1 MPNVADSVW
10 LQAASAPDRV
20 AVTGSGRRLTFAQLR
35 DGAARVAGAV
45 LESGLE
51 PGSRVL
57 LVAPSVPEFPVV
69 YYGLHAAGMIVSTP
83 NTMATRR
90 EVEYLLT
97 DSDCSLALA
106 WHEVGQAPVEAAQT
120 LGVPCWTFGVGA
132 TEITTSEPVRNLRDR
147 NLTDT
152 AVLLYTSGTTGS
164 PKGAELT
171 VGNLRAC
178 AETFRK
184 AMHVTPQDVFGTAL
198 PLFHIYGQA
207 TMMGTA
213 FLSGAAISLAEVFDA
228 AELVARMETGGI
240 TILSAVPT
248 MYDALLRIPAEAPSA
263 GGSRLRMATSGAAS
277 LPPEVLRSFESR
289 FGTPILEGYGLTET
303 TGTTTFNSIDR
314 ERKVGA
320 TGRPLPGV
328 EMRILDAEGVEVT
341 PGEVGEIEVR
351 GPTVMKG
358 YWRRPDPTAQ
368 AFHDGWFR
376 TGDLGVVDQDGDLR
390 IVGRMKDLII
400 RGGYN
405 VYPREVE
412 EVLYEHEDILEVA
425 VVGVPDKYWG
435 EEVCALV
442 VVRDGSGLDA
452 GQIRKWAKE
461 RLSAYKVPHRI
472 RFTQALPVGPS
483 GKVLKRAIDIDAF
496 LEPEI
501 VASNG

>member
-20 AVTGSGRRLTFAQLR
+20 AVTGSGRRLTFSQLR

-45 LESGLE
+45 LESGLQ

-69 YYGLHAAGMIVSTP
+69 YYGLHAAGMIVLTP
-83 NTMATRR
+83 NTMSTRR
-90 EVEYLLT
+90 EVEYLME
-97 DSDCSLALA
+97 DAGCSLAVA
-106 WHEVGQAPVEAAQT
+106 WHGVGPAPVEAAKA

-132 TEITTSEPVRNLRDR
+132 TGIVTAESLSAPRDR
-147 NLTDT
+147 DLSDT
-152 AVLLYTSGTTGS
+152 AVLLYTSGTIGS

-171 VGNLRAC
+171 VGNLRAS
-178 AETFRK
+178 AEIFRE
-184 AMHVTPQDVFGTAL
+184 AMHVTSQDVFGTAL

-207 TMMGTA
+207 TVMGTA
-213 FLSGAAISLAEVFDA
+213 LLSGAAISLMEVFDA
-228 AELVARMETGGI
+228 SKLVAQLESDGV
-240 TILSAVPT
+240 TILGAVPT
-248 MYDALLRIPAEAPSA
+248 MFNALLRLSDDATSA
-263 GGSRLRMATSGAAS
+263 GGARMRIATSGGAS

-303 TGTTTFNSIDR
+303 TGTATFNSIDR
-314 ERKVGA
+314 NRKVGA

-328 EMRILDAEGVEVT
+328 EMRILDAEGTEVT
-341 PGEVGEIEVR
+341 PGEVGEIELR

-358 YWRRPDPTAQ
+358 YWRRPDATAQ

-376 TGDLGVVDQDGDLR
+376 TGDLGAVDQDGDVR
-390 IVGRMKDLII
+390 IVDRMKDLII

-412 EVLYEHEDILEVA
+412 EVLYEHEDILDVA
-425 VVGVPDKYWG
+425 VVGVPDEYRG

-452 GQIRKWAKE
+452 AQIRDWAKE

-472 RFTQALPVGPS
+472 RFAQALPVGPS
-483 GKVLKRAIDIDAF
+483 GKVLKRAIDVDAF

-501 VASNG
+501 VARNG